1 MIDPTERRLSLDNYG
16 DLLSL
21 AGVVRDLAPCSACGP
36 DAPPLRPE
44 ALWIGHDSLGDELA
58 GAALLCVAHAAE
70 WSESGHI
77 ALAS

>member
-1 MIDPTERRLSLDNYG
+1 MSDPHERHLSLDNYA

-21 AGVVRDLAPCSACGP
+21 AGIVRNFAACSACGP
-36 DAPPLRPE
+36 DAPPLRTE
-44 ALWIGHDSLGDELA
+44 ALWIGHDALGEELSA
-58 GAALLCVAHAAE
+58 AALLCVRHAAE